1 MLVPDLPV
9 LNRAKK
15 EGRSYTDGFWKRD
28 GGRKIK
34 NLKTGRLM
42 KTWIFVL
49 LLLLPGRVGILQLI
63 RAVCEKQAVDC
74 LSEERSFWI
83 EAV

>member
-1 MLVPDLPV
+1 
-9 LNRAKK
+9 
-15 EGRSYTDGFWKRD
+15 
-28 GGRKIK
+28 
-34 NLKTGRLM
+34 M

-49 LLLLPGRVGILQLI
+49 LLLLPGRVEVLQLI
-63 RAVCEKQAVDC
+63 RAVCEKQAIDC